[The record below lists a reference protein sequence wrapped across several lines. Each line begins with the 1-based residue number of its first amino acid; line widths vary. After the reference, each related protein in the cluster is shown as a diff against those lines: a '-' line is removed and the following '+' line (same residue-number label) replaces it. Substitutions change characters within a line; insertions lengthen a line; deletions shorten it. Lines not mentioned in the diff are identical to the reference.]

1 MLTRQRFKA
10 TTVTGSTT
18 SLQGFLLPHAHWCH
32 FASVLARPITF
43 STQPKIHE
51 FQKNVNEKYE
61 AKKNVVHLT

>member
-10 TTVTGSTT
+10 TTVTESTT
-18 SLQGFLLPHAHWCH
+18 SLQGFLPPQAHWCH
-32 FASVLARPITF
+32 FVSFLARLITF

-61 AKKNVVHLT
+61 TKKMWCI